1 MARLTPVSQR
11 HFVERLRA
19 LGFEWPYA
27 GGRHPQ
33 MRRGE
38 ITLLTPSPYAGDI
51 GVGLLSQAGVSR
63 EAGADGVGYWP
74 AETCRVPAGRW
85 VCRHQCGQRNDAH
98 DVQLKQ

>member
-11 HFVERLRA
+11 QFVDRLRA
-19 LGFEWPYA
+19 LGFEGPYA

-38 ITLLTPSPYAGDI
+38 ITLLTPSPYEGDI

-63 EAGADGVGYWP
+63 EAGQIGWDTGQPKLAEFLLEDGCAVISVDNGTMP
-74 AETCRVPAGRW
+74 MMC
-85 VCRHQCGQRNDAH
+85 N
-98 DVQLKQ
+98 